1 MPGFLNSPF
10 VRALVVSVVAA
21 AGSRAAVSSVGGYL
35 VIDNEVGANFS
46 AAGTTGGDY
55 GVAVFGEGTWGN
67 YRHYGNLGL
76 TTTGSWSWGTGNPG
90 DVALADARYE
100 VYVSW
105 RSAAQANLNAGI
117 YSGTD
122 GFSTISIN
130 QEPGSLSYTGSLGVV
145 VLNDGAYDVPF
156 VHIGDVDVTDGTF
169 TLTVVDDAL
178 DGDYIFLD
186 AAALRAVPEPGGA
199 WIPAAAGVWFAF
211 RRRRGGAL

>member
-90 DVALADARYE
+90 DVALADARLT
-100 VYVSW
+100 
-105 RSAAQANLNAGI
+105 RLIAAVEGAKRAQSQLVALERHV
-117 YSGTD
+117 TL
-122 GFSTISIN
+122 
-130 QEPGSLSYTGSLGVV
+130 PGRLR
-145 VLNDGAYDVPF
+145 
-156 VHIGDVDVTDGTF
+156 
-169 TLTVVDDAL
+169 L
-178 DGDYIFLD
+178 DT
-186 AAALRAVPEPGGA
+186 LRAY
-199 WIPAAAGVWFAF
+199 WCS
-211 RRRRGGAL
+211 